1 MLVETIYTGI
11 KICALAS
18 VCAYGWLR
26 VQQER
31 KAETAK
37 EQAEKTTWGPLML
50 LALSAAWTLLI
61 FGAWKITTIAKHITK
76 RYYEKFICKIF
87 MNNKNEK

>member
-1 MLVETIYTGI
+1 MNEAWESTVDAILMIY
-11 KICALAS
+11 L
-18 VCAYGWLR
+18 
-26 VQQER
+26 
-31 KAETAK
+31 
-37 EQAEKTTWGPLML
+37 WGPLML

-61 FGAWKITTIAKHITK
+61 FGAWKIITIAKHITK

>member
-1 MLVETIYTGI
+1 MSEAWESTVDAILMIY
-11 KICALAS
+11 L
-18 VCAYGWLR
+18 
-26 VQQER
+26 
-31 KAETAK
+31 
-37 EQAEKTTWGPLML
+37 WGPLML

>member
-1 MLVETIYTGI
+1 MNEAWESTVDAILMIY
-11 KICALAS
+11 L
-18 VCAYGWLR
+18 
-26 VQQER
+26 
-31 KAETAK
+31 
-37 EQAEKTTWGPLML
+37 WGPLML

>member
-1 MLVETIYTGI
+1 MNEAWESTVDAILMIY
-11 KICALAS
+11 L
-18 VCAYGWLR
+18 
-26 VQQER
+26 
-31 KAETAK
+31 
-37 EQAEKTTWGPLML
+37 WGPLML

-61 FGAWKITTIAKHITK
+61 FGAWKITTIAKHINK

>member
-1 MLVETIYTGI
+1 MNEAWESTVDAILMIY
-11 KICALAS
+11 L
-18 VCAYGWLR
+18 
-26 VQQER
+26 
-31 KAETAK
+31 
-37 EQAEKTTWGPLML
+37 WGPLML
-50 LALSAAWTLLI
+50 LALGAVWTLLI

>member
-1 MLVETIYTGI
+1 MNEAWESTADAILMIY
-11 KICALAS
+11 L
-18 VCAYGWLR
+18 
-26 VQQER
+26 
-31 KAETAK
+31 
-37 EQAEKTTWGPLML
+37 WGPLML